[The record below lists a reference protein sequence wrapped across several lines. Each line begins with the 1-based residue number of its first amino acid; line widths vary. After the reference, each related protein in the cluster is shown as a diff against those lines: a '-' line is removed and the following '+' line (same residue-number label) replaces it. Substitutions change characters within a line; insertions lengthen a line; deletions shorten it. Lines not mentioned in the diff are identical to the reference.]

1 MSANILIGVGGTG
14 AKLVEASIHAAVAGL
29 TTSELAIGFVDQ
41 DNSNGN
47 VKRAEQLLANV
58 HDARALWR
66 DHGRAHDLGQQSSL
80 FRTNIHPLAPK
91 ENLWVPHAQSST
103 TLANIFGR
111 ESMAADDR
119 HVFDLLFAAGT
130 SAGDT
135 EQDLA
140 LDEGYRGRP
149 PIGSAAM
156 TARIEGD
163 VEFWRQLM
171 EAIKRGQAGSEVR
184 LMLVGSVFG
193 GTGAAGFP
201 TLTRLIRRRLREGQ
215 ARNVKIG
222 GLLMLP
228 YFGFA
233 APAEEQGSTANVA
246 RAEELIMQARGAL
259 KYYDVLFR
267 QEHVFDELYLVGWDR
282 MFELGYHSAGAKDQ
296 ANPPLA
302 PELVGAMAVS
312 RFFEPSHTVA
322 DESANP
328 VFVSARADGDK
339 LQWSDL
345 PSPIDSQ
352 PDAPHDAL
360 GGMLRFAVA
369 WKHWAPVVTA
379 RRNALSK
386 LVGSDPW
393 YKAQGVNQVDF
404 QRQPPEQEVAA
415 LSQYTDALLT
425 WASSIQGYADRARLG
440 FSLWRT
446 NDFTAFNPGN
456 PQNPLTLNQPA
467 GDEAR
472 YGAAFNNILPQRDA
486 GDAPPTAA
494 ALLMRLNA
502 ETLPDT
508 TQKGLGRFVAALRAF
523 SEPVAP

>member
-1 MSANILIGVGGTG
+1 VSSNILIGVGGTG

-29 TTSELAIGFVDQ
+29 TTTDLAIGFVDQ

-58 HDARALWR
+58 IDARGLWR
-66 DHGRAHDLGQQSSL
+66 DHGRAHDLGQDSAL
-80 FRTNIHPLAPK
+80 FRTNIQPLAPK
-91 ENLWVPHAQSST
+91 ENLWVPHSQSST
-103 TLANIFGR
+103 TLARIFGR
-111 ESMAADDR
+111 ESMTTEDR

-130 SAGDT
+130 GPNDT

-149 PIGSAAM
+149 HIGSAAM

-163 VEFWRQLM
+163 VEFWKQLLD
-171 EAIKRGQAGSEVR
+171 AIKRGQAGAEVR
-184 LMLVGSVFG
+184 LMLAGSVFG

-228 YFGFA
+228 YFGFSPPSA
-233 APAEEQGSTANVA
+233 DQGSVANVA
-246 RAEELIMQARGAL
+246 RTEELIMQARGAL
-259 KYYDVLFR
+259 KYYDALFK
-267 QEHVFDELYLVGWDR
+267 QERVFYELYLVGWDR
-282 MFELGYHSAGAKDQ
+282 MFELGYHSPGAKDQ
-296 ANPPLA
+296 ANPPLP
-302 PELVGAMAVS
+302 PELVGSMAIS
-312 RFFEPSHTVA
+312 RFFEPTHEVST
-322 DESANP
+322 DNTNP
-328 VFVSARADGDK
+328 VFVSARADSDR

-345 PSPIDSQ
+345 PSPIEAE
-352 PDAPHDAL
+352 PDAPYEAL

-404 QRQPPEQEVAA
+404 QRASPEQETTA
-415 LSQYTDALLT
+415 LSQYTDSLLT
-425 WASSIQGYADRARLG
+425 WASAIQGYADRARLG

-446 NDFTAFNPGN
+446 NDFTSFNPEN
-456 PQNPLTLNQPA
+456 PQSPVTLNLPA

-472 YGAAFNNILPQRDA
+472 YGASFNNIVPQRDA

-494 ALLMRLNA
+494 ALLMRLNS

-508 TQKGLGRFVAALRAF
+508 TQKGLGRFVAAKRAF